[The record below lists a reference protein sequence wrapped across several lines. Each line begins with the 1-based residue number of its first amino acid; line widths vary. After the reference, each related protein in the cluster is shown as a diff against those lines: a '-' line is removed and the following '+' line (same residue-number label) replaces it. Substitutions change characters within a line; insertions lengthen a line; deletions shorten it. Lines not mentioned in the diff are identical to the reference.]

1 MSDSGAQ
8 KVNRNKLPWFYR
20 LILKIPGTDFIESSG
35 GIFWGVVVPVFVV
48 LEFLLSLFLILSF
61 PFPANIVLV
70 GIIPTA
76 VLMIFLRIS
85 LGRFLNWWN
94 STFGES
100 RFEWNVEKTLEEYY
114 ALLEKK
120 KQKTE

>member
-8 KVNRNKLPWFYR
+8 EVNRNKLPWFYR
-20 LILKIPGTDFIESSG
+20 LILKIPGTDFVESSG

-114 ALLEKK
+114 ALLERKK
-120 KQKTE
+120 KKTE